1 MKSFQ
6 SNMHSNLTIAINA
19 LKSLSKQSREEGV
32 VLINKVVALK
42 QQMEALANQKG
53 YSNAC
58 KTSIPTCKGECC
70 KWHFPRNLNHIDF
83 FIVIF
88 NMSEVQQAEFSK
100 IILNN
105 NGNHCPV
112 LLKNGCFLSFEQR
125 PVLCTNAYPCFNER
139 SYWKEK
145 EKRNI
150 QFKKVFDS
158 LENLCF

>member
-1 MKSFQ
+1 
-6 SNMHSNLTIAINA
+6 
-19 LKSLSKQSREEGV
+19 
-32 VLINKVVALK
+32 VLINKVVSLK

-83 FIVIF
+83 FIAIF